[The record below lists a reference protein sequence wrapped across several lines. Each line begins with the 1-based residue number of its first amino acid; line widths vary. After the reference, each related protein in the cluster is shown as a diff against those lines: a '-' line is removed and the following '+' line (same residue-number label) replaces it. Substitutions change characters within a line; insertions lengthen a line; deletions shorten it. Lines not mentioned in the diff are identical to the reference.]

1 MNLRKDSFSNPFIS
15 LVSVRLICTL
25 YTSGAVYGY
34 TYQATKAVIME
45 SESRKQYQ
53 LLKLQI
59 AVGKA
64 VVILTNETR
73 GLIGQLGHKK

>member
-1 MNLRKDSFSNPFIS
+1 MSLRKDSFSNPFIS

-53 LLKLQI
+53 LLKSQI
-59 AVGKA
+59 AVGK
-64 VVILTNETR
+64 
-73 GLIGQLGHKK
+73 Q